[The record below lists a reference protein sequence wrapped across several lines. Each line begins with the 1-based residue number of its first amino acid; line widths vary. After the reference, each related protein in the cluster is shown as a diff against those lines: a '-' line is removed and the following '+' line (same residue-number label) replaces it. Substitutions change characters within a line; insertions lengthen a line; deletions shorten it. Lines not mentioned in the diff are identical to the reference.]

1 MGSNAV
7 FDALDI
13 NKDCQITPEEM
24 EVELISA
31 FHLAKSV
38 NNNKES
44 NHANRT
50 ESTT

>member
-1 MGSNAV
+1 MPWV
-7 FDALDI
+7 DALDV
-13 NKDCQITPEEM
+13 NKDCQITPEKM
-24 EVELISA
+24 GAKLSSA